1 VARFGVYLRFAS
13 DEDCETVVQRLRTL
27 APADEADVHEV
38 AGGGAQL
45 VIEGAQSPVAA
56 LVRAQMLIHAACVG
70 TSVSPA
76 SVRRSLHP

>member
-13 DEDCETVVQRLRTL
+13 DDDRETVVRRLRAL
-27 APADEADVHEV
+27 APADETEVHEV
-38 AGGGAQL
+38 AGGGARL
-45 VIEGAQSPVAA
+45 MVEGAHSPVAA
-56 LVRAQMLIHAACVG
+56 LVRAQMLIHGACLG